1 MEHHSHHHSHHRHQP
16 DSIKNIRLA
25 FFLNLGF
32 AVLEIAGG
40 IWSNSVAILS
50 DAVHD
55 LGDSLS
61 LGMAWFLEEVSN
73 QERDDRF
80 SYGYRRFSLLGALIN
95 ALILLGGSAFVLS
108 RAIPRLLAPEGA
120 VAPRMILFAVLGIL
134 INGAAALNLRGNKG
148 LNARMISWHL
158 LEDVLG
164 WTAVLIV
171 AVILVFVDLPIL
183 DPILS
188 ILITAYIVYNVI
200 LNMRET
206 IEVFL
211 QSVPGGIDVQE
222 IEDQIRNVQG
232 VLSTH
237 HTHIWSLDGEH
248 HVLSTHIDIGSDASR
263 EQAMEIK
270 NKVKELLSCYQIG
283 HLTLEIEFGEED
295 CAMC

>member
-1 MEHHSHHHSHHRHQP
+1 MEHHRHHHGHHQHST

-32 AVLEIAGG
+32 ALLEIAGG
-40 IWSNSVAILS
+40 IWANSVAILS

-61 LGMAWFLEEVSN
+61 LGMAWFLEGVST

-80 SYGYRRFSLLGALIN
+80 SYGYRRFSLLGALLN

-108 RAIPRLLAPEGA
+108 RAIPRLLTPEGA
-120 VAPRMILFAVLGIL
+120 VPPRMILFAVLGIL
-134 INGAAALNLRGNKG
+134 INGAAALNLRENKG

-171 AVILVFVDLPIL
+171 AIILVFIDLPIL

-188 ILITAYIVYNVI
+188 ILITSYIVYNVI

-211 QSVPGGIDVQE
+211 QSVPGEIDVQE
-222 IEDQIRNVQG
+222 IEDRIQNVQG

-248 HVLSTHIDIGSDASR
+248 HVLSTHIDIGPDASR

-270 NKVKELLSCYQIG
+270 KKVKELLSSYQIG
-283 HLTLEIEFGEED
+283 HLTLEIEFGEQD

>member
-1 MEHHSHHHSHHRHQP
+1 MEHHSHHHGHHLHQT
-16 DSIKNIRLA
+16 DSVKNIRLA

-32 AVLEIAGG
+32 ALLEIAGG

-50 DAVHD
+50 DAIHD

-61 LGMAWFLEEVSN
+61 LGMAWFLEEFSN

-120 VAPRMILFAVLGIL
+120 VPPRMILFAVLGIL

-171 AVILVFVDLPIL
+171 AVLLLFVDLPIL

-188 ILITAYIVYNVI
+188 ILITSYIVYNVI
-200 LNMRET
+200 QNMRET

-211 QSVPGGIDVQE
+211 QSVPGGIKVQE
-222 IEDQIRNVQG
+222 IEEQIQKVQG

-237 HTHIWSLDGEH
+237 HTHIWSLEKQGNRIFMNPGSITRPKKGGPTYGMMDDRSVSIMDLKTGTPIAAMDI
-248 HVLSTHIDIGSDASR
+248 LS
-263 EQAMEIK
+263 
-270 NKVKELLSCYQIG
+270 
-283 HLTLEIEFGEED
+283 
-295 CAMC
+295 

>member
-1 MEHHSHHHSHHRHQP
+1 MEHHRHPHGHHQHST

-32 AVLEIAGG
+32 ALLEISGG
-40 IWSNSVAILS
+40 IWANSVAILS

-61 LGMAWFLEEVSN
+61 LGMAWFLEGVSA

-80 SYGYRRFSLLGALIN
+80 SYGYRRFSLLGALLN

-108 RAIPRLLAPEGA
+108 RAIPRLLTPEGA
-120 VAPRMILFAVLGIL
+120 VPPRMILFAVLGIL
-134 INGAAALNLRGNKG
+134 INGAAALNLRENKG

-171 AVILVFVDLPIL
+171 AVILVFIDLPIL

-188 ILITAYIVYNVI
+188 ILITSYIVYNVI

-211 QSVPGGIDVQE
+211 QSVPGEIDVQE
-222 IEDQIRNVQG
+222 IEDRIQNVQG

-248 HVLSTHIDIGSDASR
+248 HVLSTHIDIGPDATR

-270 NKVKELLSCYQIG
+270 KKVKELLSSYQIG
-283 HLTLEIEFGEED
+283 HLTLEIEFGEQD